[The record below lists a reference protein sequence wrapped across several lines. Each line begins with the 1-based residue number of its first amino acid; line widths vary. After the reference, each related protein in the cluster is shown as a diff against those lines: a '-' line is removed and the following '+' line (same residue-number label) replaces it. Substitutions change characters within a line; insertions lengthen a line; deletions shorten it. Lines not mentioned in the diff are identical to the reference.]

1 MDYTNEIQI
10 IETVSAVLAILTTMG
25 GLIIG
30 IYRIVKNRYKSAT
43 YYVSR
48 GVFSDRVDVLRDLV
62 NRIRCGT
69 KVINI
74 YGKRGIGK
82 SAFLRFFCDFTNRK
96 LNRENRKQRY
106 EGKRIQRIRGRAI
119 YIHLTGTGA
128 DSIDDQIVTQIVG
141 FGNTLAEIAKH
152 IPERIRHGKII
163 IVIDNVN
170 NAGLS
175 KDIEAVIDTFFAYS
189 QRYCIIVG
197 SIEKQP
203 FLNIT
208 KQDLIKYIELPV
220 FGEADLFDFA
230 RKNAKGVPFSYLSKV
245 LDFSE
250 GLPVFISL
258 LLSNDVDVLSDIT
271 FDGQRMDRYLGRII
285 DDLDDT
291 LHTLALYIGFLSI
304 TNSVLDVHLLKDIGV
319 DLPPN
324 CFEKLENYALIEYD
338 SEKETVKM
346 HELFRNYICR
356 YFGSAKSIVTSIY
369 EYYCHTGSIFEQAYY
384 LIMLDIDA
392 TDTTISTAVKQA
404 ISCENYAF
412 LIMLGEH
419 YKRMYDWHYAT
430 SNLSEDMFLM
440 IIYGYIEGLIG
451 VGNYPAAQEVID
463 KCKVPARSPKS
474 DIQFLFSLT
483 TAQLYHLQNQYELAI
498 ASYEILLTHTQT
510 HNKFNKYESKCL
522 WGIAHSLRH
531 EGKDLDTAIM
541 YYDQSIEAATRLN
554 RKSEIIK
561 SMREKLTILLCRNQM
576 EEAKVLHKKIC
587 LLIKGLPKDGYVAT
601 RLSFL
606 KTEVTYMRAIGDKNA
621 PLQYRL
627 LLKVYSSY
635 KKQRKRLQY
644 NINFLFG
651 EYYRKKGHI
660 TLAKEN
666 YTTALTFSRKNHDRN
681 LETLSQI
688 ALILCGIAAD
698 QNEISNFEKIL
709 VDCIITC
716 EECNLHTNR
725 LLGEVILAYIQ
736 GKAVDESIV
745 LELER
750 LRYEALAYVAKH
762 LSIESLDSLDLY
774 LM

>member
-1 MDYTNEIQI
+1 MDYANEIQI
-10 IETVSAVLAILTTMG
+10 IETISSVLAIFTAIG

-30 IYRIVKNRYKSAT
+30 AYRIIKNRYKSAT

-62 NRIRCGT
+62 NCLRAGT

-82 SAFLRFFCDFTNRK
+82 SAFLRFFCDFTNHK

-106 EGKRIQRIRGRAI
+106 KGRRIRRIIGRSI
-119 YIHLTGTGA
+119 YIHLTGTGTE
-128 DSIDDQIVTQIVG
+128 SIDDQIATQIVG
-141 FGNTLAEIAKH
+141 HGNTITEIAKH
-152 IPERIRHGKII
+152 LPEKIRYGKII

-175 KDIEAVIDTFFAYS
+175 KDIEAAMDTFFAYS
-189 QRYCIIVG
+189 QRYRIIVG

-203 FLNIT
+203 FLNIS
-208 KQDLIKYIELPV
+208 KQDSIGYIELPV
-220 FGEADLFDFA
+220 FGEEDLFDFA
-230 RKNAKGVPFSYLSKV
+230 KKNTKGIPSSYLSKI

-258 LLSNDVDVLSDIT
+258 LLSNDIDVLSDIT

-285 DDLDDT
+285 DELDET
-291 LHTLALYIGFLSI
+291 LHKLALYIGFLSI
-304 TNSVLDVHLLKDIGV
+304 TNSVLAIHLLKDIGV

-338 SEKETVKM
+338 ADKETVKM

-356 YFGSAKSIVTSIY
+356 YFRSEKPIVLSIY
-369 EYYCHTGSIFEQAYY
+369 EYYCHAGSVFEQAYY
-384 LIMLDIDA
+384 LIMLDIDV

-404 ISCENYAF
+404 ISHENFAF

-419 YKRMYDWHYAT
+419 YKRLYDWQYAA
-430 SNLSEDMFLM
+430 SNLSEEMFL
-440 IIYGYIEGLIG
+440 IVIYGYIEGLIG

-483 TAQLYHLQNQYELAI
+483 TAQLYHLQNHYELAI
-498 ASYEILLTHTQT
+498 ASYEILLTHT
-510 HNKFNKYESKCL
+510 HICDKFNKYEAKCL

-531 EGKDLDTAIM
+531 EGKDLDSAVM

-561 SMREKLTILLCRNQM
+561 SMREKLTILLCRDQM
-576 EEAKVLHKKIC
+576 EEAKILHQKIC
-587 LLIKGLPKDGYVAT
+587 LLVKGLPKDGYIAT

-621 PLQYRL
+621 SLQYRL
-627 LLKVYSSY
+627 LLKVHSSY
-635 KKQRKRLQY
+635 KNQRKRLQY
-644 NINFLFG
+644 NISFLFG
-651 EYYRKKGHI
+651 EYYRKKGNT

-666 YTTALTFSRKNHDRN
+666 YAAALIFSRKNHDRN

-688 ALILCGIAAD
+688 ALILCDIAG
-698 QNEISNFEKIL
+698 NINRRSNFEEIL
-709 VDCIITC
+709 INCMTIC
-716 EECNLHTNR
+716 EECSLHTNR
-725 LLGEVILAYIQ
+725 LLAEIILAYIQ
-736 GKAVDESIV
+736 DKPVDESII

-750 LRYEALAYVAKH
+750 LRYESLVYTARN
-762 LSIESLDSLDLY
+762 LSAERLKSLDLY